1 MLCHALL
8 ISIDKMLKECHH
20 QNMSDSDFKVQ
31 KRKQDIEKLQALY
44 ARDPQSQLFA
54 NLAELLREDG
64 QIAAAEL
71 IARDGVKRHQK
82 FATGLVVY
90 GRILRDL
97 KRSDEAEIYLT
108 RACEIAP
115 ENILAQQTLGEFYL
129 AQKKPKLALKSY
141 KMLLML
147 NPTSQFARRAVSKLE
162 SLTADEYEDELFSM
176 TKLEPS
182 RDWRQEPGRAVD
194 VISTPEGAA
203 LSAVHSISTK
213 PDLVRAPTPVTE
225 SSRDHAFERMLSL
238 IDAFIVRNDLHR
250 ALTLLQDSL
259 KEFGDSEE
267 LQKRFLLVSGRPQK
281 GDIPTEIKPLRP
293 RQEVIREKKQRLLQE
308 IMRRVDAYRD
318 SHISL

>member
-1 MLCHALL
+1 
-8 ISIDKMLKECHH
+8 
-20 QNMSDSDFKVQ
+20 MSDSDFKVQ

-44 ARDPQSQLFA
+44 ARDPQSQVFA

-97 KRSDEAEIYLT
+97 KRFDEAEIYLI
-108 RACEIAP
+108 RACDIAP

-129 AQKKPKLALKSY
+129 GQKKPKLALKSY

-176 TKLEPS
+176 TKLEPT

-194 VISTPEGAA
+194 VMRTPEGAA
-203 LSAVHSISTK
+203 LSTIHPVPKAS
-213 PDLVRAPTPVTE
+213 DLVRAPAAPAE
-225 SSRDHAFERMLSL
+225 NSRDLAFERMLSL
-238 IDAFIVRNDLHR
+238 IDAFIVRNDLPR
-250 ALTLLQDSL
+250 AFALLQDSL

-267 LQKRFLLVSGRPQK
+267 LQKRFTLVSGRPQK
-281 GDIPTEIKPLRP
+281 GDVPTEIKPLRP
-293 RQEVIREKKQRLLQE
+293 RQEVVREKKQRLLQA
-308 IMRRVDAYRD
+308 ILQRVEAYRD